1 MSSVEASLLFLSS
14 AKNNFDTYA
23 NYTVY
28 LCAETLGVLFGSGS
42 KTPHPYAPCQSATDE
57 EGSSYVHRWQ
67 EVFSHAELWH
77 ENRPNQMKP
86 VFTVP
91 VATPDYPEG
100 NRPFP
105 TVLYGNGDA
114 SKYQPW
120 ICLIL
125 TNTTQSLEINYIT
138 SALCCCSN
146 EDPRL

>member
-1 MSSVEASLLFLSS
+1 MSCVEASLLFLSS

-28 LCAETLGVLFGSGS
+28 LCAETIGVLFGSGS
-42 KTPHPYAPCQSATDE
+42 KTPHPCTSCQSVTDE

-86 VFTVP
+86 VFTVAA
-91 VATPDYPEG
+91 ATPGHTRG

-114 SKYQPW
+114 SKYQSC
-120 ICLIL
+120 ICSIF
-125 TNTTQSLEINYIT
+125 TNATQSLVINCIT
-138 SALCCCSN
+138 SVLYCCFN
-146 EDPRL
+146 ESPRL